1 MSHCFFHCRL
11 ERETCGSA
19 DKDPQNL
26 STEPNPAYGHVNV
39 TQEKEHIY
47 DQCIVA
53 DPKKERAG
61 YINYI
66 NYKIIMSKV

>member
-11 ERETCGSA
+11 ERETCGST

-47 DQCIVA
+47 DQLGVPHEDDGQCDA
-53 DPKKERAG
+53 AT
-61 YINYI
+61 
-66 NYKIIMSKV
+66 SKLEEQ